1 MEQYL
6 RVGVISSTHGVRGE
20 VKVYPTTDDPARFKK
35 LKKVI
40 LDTVSYTHLVQ
51 RAIDF
56 GAEIFYDE
64 RAASPY
70 FNYWQDS
77 VWHQVWF
84 EDVRS
89 YRAKFDLIRE
99 FGLKGGG
106 FWSVM
111 QLFRAGLLLMDGTFD
126 IRHGQNNQTMI

>member
-1 MEQYL
+1 ME
-6 RVGVISSTHGVRGE
+6 
-20 VKVYPTTDDPARFKK
+20 A
-35 LKKVI
+35 
-40 LDTVSYTHLVQ
+40 VQ

-70 FNYWQDS
+70 FNYWQDG